1 MAIDNK
7 DKKVL
12 KSSIERE
19 QNEVACS
26 AECEKIKGSKNLNV
40 PPLRFPEFSGEW
52 KCTTIGNIG
61 DIKNGPFGS
70 VLHAE
75 DYVENGIPIV
85 TTEHFKTGLMPS
97 DKFGIPQVSNED
109 YIRLKGYRLETN
121 DIVFSRVGSV
131 DINAHVGI
139 EQNGWLFSGRVLR
152 VRPKY
157 DIDSLFLHYA
167 LSTEAVKRDIR
178 NRAVGQT
185 MPSIN
190 TPILSSTTIQLPKD
204 LFEQKKVAHF
214 LRLLDERIITQN
226 KIIEK
231 LQSLIKGIAQHC
243 IKEST
248 SGNTYVKLGDICQ
261 ITTGKLD
268 ANAQVD
274 NGIYPFFTCAEQ
286 PFKIDSFAFDTEAL
300 LISGNGANLGYINYY
315 KGKFNAYQ
323 RTYVLDLF
331 SENIQYIKWA
341 LKVLLP
347 KRIAIE
353 KSSSNTPYI
362 VLSTLTDLRLPI
374 PCKSKQSFIANLMQS
389 LERKLSNQIAQY
401 DSYNYL
407 KQYLLRQM
415 FICTF
420 DGVDTAFDLYKDLI
434 LYD

>member
-1 MAIDNK
+1 MYKTEGHPFVRSQNVGLGHLLLDDIAYIDEDTHQRQKNTELQLDDVLLNITGASIGRSAIVTKEIVRGNVNQHVCIIRTKDNLVSSFLCNFLLSNYGQK
-7 DKKVL
+7 QIDSFQAGGNRQGL
-12 KSSIERE
+12 NFEQIKSIKIGLPSIE
-19 QNEVACS
+19 
-26 AECEKIKGSKNLNV
+26 
-40 PPLRFPEFSGEW
+40 
-52 KCTTIGNIG
+52 
-61 DIKNGPFGS
+61 
-70 VLHAE
+70 
-75 DYVENGIPIV
+75 
-85 TTEHFKTGLMPS
+85 
-97 DKFGIPQVSNED
+97 
-109 YIRLKGYRLETN
+109 
-121 DIVFSRVGSV
+121 
-131 DINAHVGI
+131 
-139 EQNGWLFSGRVLR
+139 
-152 VRPKY
+152 
-157 DIDSLFLHYA
+157 
-167 LSTEAVKRDIR
+167 
-178 NRAVGQT
+178 
-185 MPSIN
+185 
-190 TPILSSTTIQLPKD
+190 
-204 LFEQKKVAHF
+204 EQKKIAE
-214 LRLLDERIITQN
+214 LLQLLEQRIATQN

-331 SENIQYIKWA
+331 SENIQYTKWA

-415 FICTF
+415 FI
-420 DGVDTAFDLYKDLI
+420 
-434 LYD
+434 

>member
-1 MAIDNK
+1 MYKTEGHPFVRSQNVGLGHLLLDDIAYIDEDTHQRQKNTELQLDDVLLNITGASIGRSAIVTKEIVRGNVNQHVCIIRTKDNLVSSFLCNFLLSNYGQK
-7 DKKVL
+7 QIDSFQAGGNRQGL
-12 KSSIERE
+12 NFEQIKSIKIGLPSIE
-19 QNEVACS
+19 
-26 AECEKIKGSKNLNV
+26 
-40 PPLRFPEFSGEW
+40 
-52 KCTTIGNIG
+52 
-61 DIKNGPFGS
+61 
-70 VLHAE
+70 
-75 DYVENGIPIV
+75 
-85 TTEHFKTGLMPS
+85 
-97 DKFGIPQVSNED
+97 
-109 YIRLKGYRLETN
+109 
-121 DIVFSRVGSV
+121 
-131 DINAHVGI
+131 
-139 EQNGWLFSGRVLR
+139 
-152 VRPKY
+152 
-157 DIDSLFLHYA
+157 
-167 LSTEAVKRDIR
+167 
-178 NRAVGQT
+178 
-185 MPSIN
+185 
-190 TPILSSTTIQLPKD
+190 
-204 LFEQKKVAHF
+204 EQKKIAE
-214 LRLLDERIITQN
+214 LLQLLEQRIVTQN

-415 FICTF
+415 FI
-420 DGVDTAFDLYKDLI
+420 
-434 LYD
+434 

>member
-7 DKKVL
+7 DKK
-12 KSSIERE
+12 I
-19 QNEVACS
+19 
-26 AECEKIKGSKNLNV
+26 LNV
-40 PPLRFPEFSGEW
+40 PPLRFPEFTEEWKAEQLDNIATLSKGIGISKEQLSEDGEPCILYGELYTKYKSEIIKQVESKTDINGSKLKRSKANDVIIPCSGE
-52 KCTTIGNIG
+52 T
-61 DIKNGPFGS
+61 
-70 VLHAE
+70 A
-75 DYVENGIPIV
+75 
-85 TTEHFKTGLMPS
+85 
-97 DKFGIPQVSNED
+97 
-109 YIRLKGYRLETN
+109 
-121 DIVFSRVGSV
+121 V
-131 DINAHVGI
+131 DIATARCVPFDNILFGGDLNVISLHQYDGAFMSY
-139 EQNGWLFSGRVLR
+139 QLNGKR
-152 VRPKY
+152 KY
-157 DIDSLFLHYA
+157 DIARVAQGVSIVHLYGEHLKAIKTYNPTLPEQQKIA
-167 LSTEAVKRDIR
+167 KLLS
-178 NRAVGQT
+178 
-185 MPSIN
+185 
-190 TPILSSTTIQLPKD
+190 
-204 LFEQKKVAHF
+204 
-214 LRLLDERIITQN
+214 LLDDRIDTQN

-415 FICTF
+415 FI
-420 DGVDTAFDLYKDLI
+420 
-434 LYD
+434 

>member
-75 DYVENGIPIV
+75 DYVKNGIPIV

-214 LRLLDERIITQN
+214 LRLLDKRIITQN

-362 VLSTLTDLRLPI
+362 VLSTLTDLGSAEI
-374 PCKSKQSFIANLMQS
+374 SGC
-389 LERKLSNQIAQY
+389 
-401 DSYNYL
+401 
-407 KQYLLRQM
+407 
-415 FICTF
+415 
-420 DGVDTAFDLYKDLI
+420 
-434 LYD
+434 

>member
-1 MAIDNK
+1 M
-7 DKKVL
+7 
-12 KSSIERE
+12 
-19 QNEVACS
+19 
-26 AECEKIKGSKNLNV
+26 
-40 PPLRFPEFSGEW
+40 RFPEFSGEW

-75 DYVENGIPIV
+75 DYVKNGIPIV

-214 LRLLDERIITQN
+214 LRLLDKRIITQN

-274 NGIYPFFTCAEQ
+274 NGIYPFFTCAER

-415 FICTF
+415 FI
-420 DGVDTAFDLYKDLI
+420 
-434 LYD
+434 

>member
-1 MAIDNK
+1 MANNNENK
-7 DKKVL
+7 V
-12 KSSIERE
+12 
-19 QNEVACS
+19 
-26 AECEKIKGSKNLNV
+26 LNV
-40 PPLRFPEFSGEW
+40 PHLRFPEFSGEW
-52 KCTTIGNIG
+52 KEEQLDSIATLSKGIGISKEQLSEDG
-61 DIKNGPFGS
+61 EPCILYGELYTKYKSEIIKQVESKTDINGS
-70 VLHAE
+70 KLKRSKANDVI
-75 DYVENGIPIV
+75 IPCS
-85 TTEHFKTGLMPS
+85 G
-97 DKFGIPQVSNED
+97 
-109 YIRLKGYRLETN
+109 ETA
-121 DIVFSRVGSV
+121 V
-131 DINAHVGI
+131 DIATARCVPFDNILFGGGLNVISLHQYDGAFMSY
-139 EQNGWLFSGRVLR
+139 QLNGKR
-152 VRPKY
+152 KY
-157 DIDSLFLHYA
+157 DIARVAQGVSIVHLYGEHLKAIKTYNPTLPEQQKIA
-167 LSTEAVKRDIR
+167 KLLS
-178 NRAVGQT
+178 
-185 MPSIN
+185 
-190 TPILSSTTIQLPKD
+190 
-204 LFEQKKVAHF
+204 
-214 LRLLDERIITQN
+214 LLDDRIDTQN

-415 FICTF
+415 FI
-420 DGVDTAFDLYKDLI
+420 
-434 LYD
+434 